1 LKMDSCLKQHKQ
13 LTHILLKTMRTGFD
27 LSGQSQD
34 YGGEMINTM
43 LGLIQPVF
51 EQGIVLGAQYSKAC
65 GRDVMLDEDIEY
77 AMKYCIMHKVGQQS
91 GSIFGPEGD
100 ARIGENGLEFPEDE
114 DEDED
119 IEVVPVDQLPTFT
132 RYTGEDSM
140 MNRINT
146 AVDEWKNW
154 KPESPV
160 QEILKSALD
169 NNEFAV

>member
-1 LKMDSCLKQHKQ
+1 MDSCLKQHKQ

-146 AVDEWKNW
+146 AVDEWKIGNQ
-154 KPESPV
+154 KVPFR
-160 QEILKSALD
+160 KY
-169 NNEFAV
+169 

>member
-1 LKMDSCLKQHKQ
+1 MDSCLKQHKQ

-100 ARIGENGLEFPEDE
+100 ARIGE
-114 DEDED
+114 
-119 IEVVPVDQLPTFT
+119 
-132 RYTGEDSM
+132 
-140 MNRINT
+140 INT